1 MATDLKDFWV
11 RLQRGVEVA
20 VAGTTPDKLLGV
32 RDGLLRF
39 FSAGLG
45 RSVSVAVVPQAVE
58 EMPVGLL
65 VSDEEVVRK
74 ARNQVAELEGR
85 LGAAYHFFIGSEAG
99 IETLDV
105 DGQGACFIRYWTV
118 VRGTLGE
125 AWGAS
130 GSVQLPAQLVA
141 GPAPGG
147 VAVAGTRRKGG
158 LIASLT
164 GNLENRRTAIAQSTL
179 HAFATLFYG
188 VLDKR
193 PR

>member
-20 VAGTTPDKLLGV
+20 VAGTTPDKLLGM
-32 RDGLLRF
+32 RDGLLHF

-45 RSVSVAVVPQAVE
+45 RSVSVAVVPQPIE

-65 VSDEEVVRK
+65 VSDEEVVRT
-74 ARNQVAELEGR
+74 ARGQVADLERR
-85 LGAAYHFFIGSEAG
+85 LGSAYHFFIASEAG

-105 DGQGACFIRYWTV
+105 DGQSACFIRYWTV

-130 GSVQLPAQLVA
+130 GSVQLPAQLVSSPT
-141 GPAPGG
+141 GGG
-147 VAVAGTRRKGG
+147 VAVATRRRGG

-188 VLDKR
+188 VLEKR
-193 PR
+193 PG

>member
-1 MATDLKDFWV
+1 MGTDLKDFWL

-32 RDGLLRF
+32 RDGLLHF
-39 FSAGLG
+39 FKAGLG
-45 RSVSVAVVPQAVE
+45 RTVSVAVVPQAVE

-74 ARNQVAELEGR
+74 ARSQVAELEAR
-85 LGAAYHFFIGSEAG
+85 LGAAYHFFLASEAG

-105 DGQGACFIRYWTV
+105 DGQSACFIRYWTV

-125 AWGAS
+125 AWGGS
-130 GSVQLPAQLVA
+130 GAVQLPPQLVA
-141 GPAPGG
+141 GPVAGG
-147 VAVAGTRRKGG
+147 VAVAGTRRRGG

-188 VLDKR
+188 VLEKGKG
-193 PR
+193 